1 MLESINIK
9 QVAAYDDAGIQIT
22 GLKKV
27 NFIYEANG
35 CYSSIVVT
43 LSRQFRN

>member
-9 QVAAYDDAGIQIT
+9 QVASYDDTGIQIT

-27 NFIYEANG
+27 NYCLI
-35 CYSSIVVT
+35 IV
-43 LSRQFRN
+43 LALAY